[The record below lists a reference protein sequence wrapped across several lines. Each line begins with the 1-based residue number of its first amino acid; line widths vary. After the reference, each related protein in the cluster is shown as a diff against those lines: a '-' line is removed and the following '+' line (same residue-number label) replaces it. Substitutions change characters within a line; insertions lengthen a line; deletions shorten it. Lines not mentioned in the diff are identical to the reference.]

1 MNDESQ
7 RLDAE
12 LGQMASNPRLARAIR
27 NGLEKV
33 SAGAAGPVMAE
44 MANELL
50 AGRTS
55 LREIG
60 RGSVYAGQFTEARD
74 KFQEWS
80 SKLTP
85 EERDKLIADTAAVVA
100 DRAPSTARRGP
111 HGWST

>member
-1 MNDESQ
+1 MNDEFQ
-7 RLDAE
+7 RLDDE
-12 LGQMASNPRLARAIR
+12 LSQMAGNPRLARAIR
-27 NGLEKV
+27 SGLEKL
-33 SAGAAGPVMAE
+33 SAGKAGPVMAE

-74 KFQEWS
+74 SFQEWS

-100 DRAPSTARRGP
+100 DQAPPTAKRGLP
-111 HGWST
+111 GWPT

>member
-1 MNDESQ
+1 VNEESP

-27 NGLEKV
+27 NGLEKL

-60 RGSVYAGQFTEARD
+60 RGSVYAGQLTEARG

-85 EERDKLIADTAAVVA
+85 EERDKLIADTGAVVA
-100 DRAPSTARRGP
+100 DQGEGVADRP
-111 HGWST
+111 